1 MPPCASC
8 NQPVSKL
15 LPCTW
20 DTSLSGVGECCEFHL
35 DDLIETLL
43 EFVCES
49 EAAIYETSRTVKE
62 VVIGVAAHRRT
73 CPKCSGLPQPKYP
86 WVIEMP
92 KRDEL
97 RRAA

>member
-1 MPPCASC
+1 MPFCASC

-20 DTSLSGVGECCEFHL
+20 DTSLSGIGECCEFHL
-35 DDLIETLL
+35 DDLIETPV
-43 EFVCES
+43 ESVCES
-49 EAAIYETSRTVKE
+49 EAAIYATARTVKE
-62 VVIGVAAHRRT
+62 VVIGVAAHRPT
-73 CPKCSGLPQPKYP
+73 CSVCSALPQPKNP